1 MPVQT
6 AYSTTHNPAYAGMLA
21 DLQLCNKVSK
31 LNTSENPI
39 AYGKGVVSSSEVGA
53 ELPVSTSTSADFCG
67 VVMYELNRAH
77 RDGVVNGAVP
87 NYEFTSITFGVV
99 WVIAASAVAKDD
111 PVFLRVGATQS
122 GDFSNSAGA
131 GATASVQIP
140 NAKFLSDA
148 AAGQLVKISLG
159 LGG

>member
-6 AYSTTHNPAYAGMLA
+6 SYSTTHNSAYAGMPV

-31 LNTSENPI
+31 LNTSDEPI
-39 AYGKGVVSSSEVGA
+39 AYGKGVVSSTEIGA
-53 ELPVSTSTSADFCG
+53 ELPTSSSTAAEFCG

-77 RDGVVNGAVP
+77 RDGVVSGAVP
-87 NYEFTSITFGVV
+87 NYEFTAISFGAV
-99 WVIAASAVAKDD
+99 WVVAASAVTRSD
-111 PVFLRVGATQS
+111 PVFLRVGETQT
-122 GDFSNSAGA
+122 GDFSNAAGT

-140 NAKFLSDA
+140 NAKFLGEA
-148 AAGQLVKISLG
+148 APGQLVKISLG